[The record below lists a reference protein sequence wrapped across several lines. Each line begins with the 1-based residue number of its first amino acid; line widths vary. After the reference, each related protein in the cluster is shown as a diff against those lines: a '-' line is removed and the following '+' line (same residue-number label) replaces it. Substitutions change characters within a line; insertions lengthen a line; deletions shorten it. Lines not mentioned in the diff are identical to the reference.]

1 MSSIPP
7 CSGVMQ
13 GGTDS
18 AAADASEFFGPT
30 SLTGDNGGG
39 GEQASET
46 ESAIDRASPRCKG
59 LFISPLQYRSVCLAD
74 ENLEGH
80 GKCLSDFCKNDW
92 QRLKCYNE
100 SWALQILTKLLLY
113 TICHA
118 ILWHLHF
125 GQTFAFTPY
134 CTPSSGSQLGPSFIQ
149 PISS

>member
-39 GEQASET
+39 EQASET

-59 LFISPLQYRSVCLAD
+59 LFVSQLEYRSVYLVD
-74 ENLEGH
+74 ENLEGQPSSYQNFVT
-80 GKCLSDFCKNDW
+80 LM
-92 QRLKCYNE
+92 
-100 SWALQILTKLLLY
+100 LLLGRGSSVIIVDKFPY
-113 TICHA
+113 FQEY
-118 ILWHLHF
+118 ILIRLF
-125 GQTFAFTPY
+125 KKCNLNQQGLY
-134 CTPSSGSQLGPSFIQ
+134 CIYLF
-149 PISS
+149 